1 MSFMSQKR
9 HKIKESELKGFK
21 YFKTISRMLERLH
34 EAGCQRDLAGNRRL
48 HMDQYISLL
57 LLYMFNPICTSL
69 RAIQQASE
77 LKKVQRKLG
86 CPRASLGSLSEAA
99 TVFDSRL
106 MQEIVTDLAAQ
117 LRPISS
123 HAKLDDLTGV
133 LTAVDGTLINALS
146 KMTWALWNKDHK
158 AIKAHTQFDI
168 EKHVPVKI
176 TITHGNAVE
185 AKVLAENL
193 EPGRIYVQDRGYA
206 YLSLFQQILDSNSSF
221 VCRLKD
227 NSVYECLQEYEL
239 TPEALAAGIVFDKK
253 VCLGCNCKTKEQL
266 SVPVRLMAIK
276 CKPHDKRYKTGIGGP
291 EQRETLL
298 IATDIFDLDADVIA
312 LIFRHRWAV
321 EIFFRF
327 FKHVLGCRHLLS
339 YNQNG
344 IELQTY
350 SAIIACMLISLWTGR
365 KPTLR
370 TYEMLCWYFT
380 GMADEE
386 ELLSH
391 IHRLQKIA

>member
-1 MSFMSQKR
+1 MSQKR
-9 HKIKESELKGFK
+9 RKIKESELKGFK
-21 YFKTISRMLERLH
+21 YFKSISRMLENLH
-34 EAGCQRDLAGNRRL
+34 EVGSQRDLAGNRRL
-48 HMDQYISLL
+48 HMDQYVSLL

-69 RAIQQASE
+69 RSIQQASE

-99 TVFDSRL
+99 TVFDSSL

-123 HAKLDDLTGV
+123 HAKLEDLAGV
-133 LTAVDGTLINALS
+133 LTAVDGTLINALP

-227 NSVYECLQEYEL
+227 NSVYECIQEYEL

-253 VCLGCNCKTKEQL
+253 VYLGCNCKTKEQL
-266 SVPVRLMAIK
+266 SVPVRLIAIK
-276 CKPHDKRYKTGIGGP
+276 CKPHEKRYKTAIGGP
-291 EQRETLL
+291 EQREMLL

-312 LIFRHRWAV
+312 LIFRYRWAV

-350 SAIIACMLISLWTGR
+350 SAIIACMLISIWTGR

-391 IHRLQKIA
+391 IQRLQKIA